1 MSDISKRMCSCD
13 NNKGTTGACA
23 AVRSRNQFLS
33 CAACHSKVYCNVK
46 CQRRDWKM
54 GHDKECAA
62 LAVKYQRRQ
71 NKLKRR
77 DVRLKRARKQAEAK
91 GETFN
96 EAMAALFMDS
106 DSDDDDEDEDEK
118 NDVDNDKSDSCSKGT
133 SEDEL
138 SRTDNS
144 SRTSDEQKEKLA
156 AAASADDEA
165 EALRL
170 QEEAKRLAG
179 EVQKSHKIERKSR
192 GKKTST
198 RSSSPRRQRSS
209 PQEHHTK
216 KRITC
221 I

>member
-54 GHDKECAA
+54 GHDRECAA

-77 DVRLKRARKQAEAK
+77 EVRLKRARKQAEAK

-106 DSDDDDEDEDEK
+106 DSDDDEDDDDE
-118 NDVDNDKSDSCSKGT
+118 NVDNDKSDSCSKGT
-133 SEDEL
+133 SEDE
-138 SRTDNS
+138 S
-144 SRTSDEQKEKLA
+144 SRTAATA
-156 AAASADDEA
+156 AAADDEA

-179 EVQKSHKIERKSR
+179 EVQKTRKIEERKSR
-192 GKKTST
+192 GTKTST
-198 RSSSPRRQRSS
+198 CSSPPRRQRSS